1 MMFRDGMYAP
11 FVSVSCFSVD
21 MLTSRKKEHSMFNMK
36 NTSNVIEFDILL
48 FYIM

>member
-1 MMFRDGMYAP
+1 MPLLLVSA
-11 FVSVSCFSVD
+11 VSVLICSP
-21 MLTSRKKEHSMFNMK
+21 LEKNEHSMFNMK